1 MIQSGLEVR
10 LGGDV
15 AGISA
20 TAYAGVISNLTRA
33 LEEIDRVVEPSAKRR
48 PVWKVVDTRWR
59 DEVGASVRLA
69 PDLRR
74 DDSRTTLEI
83 LRPGR
88 ELWGGVR
95 SLATVPEIPSSFSAT
110 IIDRVAYVRH
120 QIKPSTGLNSV
131 SVVPT
136 GEATEAEFSE
146 AVEANAERAV
156 AAASLAYGSLSGRL
170 DLISARGRRR
180 RIGLRADAGHA
191 VMCDVENLD
200 QDAYMSAFA
209 ERVLVIGTIK
219 RNAAGQAV
227 SVMVDELQP
236 LRDVEPLAARL
247 LLGALPDLGGD
258 LSAVDYV
265 RVQRGDD

>member
-10 LGGDV
+10 LAGDE

-48 PVWKVVDTRWR
+48 PIWKVVDTDWR
-59 DEVGASVRLA
+59 EHVGASVRLA
-69 PDLRR
+69 PHLRR
-74 DDSRTTLEI
+74 DESRTTLEM

-88 ELWGGVR
+88 ELWGGVQ
-95 SLATVPEIPSSFSAT
+95 SLASLPEIPPSFSAS
-110 IIDRVAYVRH
+110 IVQRVAYIRH
-120 QIKPSTGLNSV
+120 QIKPSTG
-131 SVVPT
+131 
-136 GEATEAEFSE
+136 EASAADFSE
-146 AVEANAERAV
+146 AVEVNADRAV

-180 RIGLRADAGHA
+180 RIGLRTEAGHA
-191 VMCDVENLD
+191 VMCDVDNLD

-219 RNAAGQAV
+219 RNSAGQAV
-227 SVMVDELQP
+227 SVMVDELEP
-236 LRDVEPLAARL
+236 LPDVESFAARR

-265 RVQRGDD
+265 RLQRGDD